1 MARTMARPRIVVAD
15 DHDKTRA
22 AIASLLASDFDVV
35 ATAADGQAAVEAAD
49 RLHPDLVVL
58 DISMPG
64 LNGFE
69 AAVLIRDLP
78 DPPRIIFATA
88 YHDGSIAAA
97 AYALGAAA
105 VVSKR
110 EMLTEL
116 APAIRR
122 ALLFHA
128 VCFYDDS
135 PSLVRTVA
143 RFIGEGLAASQAAV
157 IVATASHAASIRDQ
171 LTADGAGSR
180 RRFEQGELLIFDADE
195 VLNRLMVDDRL
206 NADRFENTISPIVDK
221 AAGTR
226 KRLVRIYGEMVNVLW
241 SGGRKDASLS
251 LEMLW
256 HQLIAARKCSLLCGY
271 SSGVCHG
278 DGFNTICDRHSHVV
292 SPHTASEGTV

>member
-1 MARTMARPRIVVAD
+1 MARPRIVVAD
-15 DHDKTRA
+15 DHDKMRA

-110 EMLTEL
+110 E
-116 APAIRR
+116 
-122 ALLFHA
+122 
-128 VCFYDDS
+128 
-135 PSLVRTVA
+135 
-143 RFIGEGLAASQAAV
+143 
-157 IVATASHAASIRDQ
+157 
-171 LTADGAGSR
+171 
-180 RRFEQGELLIFDADE
+180 
-195 VLNRLMVDDRL
+195 
-206 NADRFENTISPIVDK
+206 
-221 AAGTR
+221 
-226 KRLVRIYGEMVNVLW
+226 
-241 SGGRKDASLS
+241 
-251 LEMLW
+251 
-256 HQLIAARKCSLLCGY
+256 
-271 SSGVCHG
+271 
-278 DGFNTICDRHSHVV
+278 
-292 SPHTASEGTV
+292 